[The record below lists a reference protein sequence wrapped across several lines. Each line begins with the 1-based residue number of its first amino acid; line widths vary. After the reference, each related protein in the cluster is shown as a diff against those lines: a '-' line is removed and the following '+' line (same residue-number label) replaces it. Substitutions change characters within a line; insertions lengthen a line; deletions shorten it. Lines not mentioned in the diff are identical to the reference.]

1 MRSYSPRKMM
11 KLCETYTICE
21 LAPNIPP
28 FEVPTMQCHPR
39 ENFLMLSFSNG
50 RVLGFSLWDKYS
62 HLGRGVTAVT
72 PVQIPGRT
80 FLDGCTPETMAPV
93 KLPLT
98 HFFTNYE
105 LELKKN
111 RPTPKFIVQY
121 RGMREHWSHFL
132 LEVPSAIKSAEGA
145 EGKPVAIV
153 VRADGV
159 KVSPDGQDVI
169 LFLRPE
175 ASEKRMHSP
184 RS

>member
-1 MRSYSPRKMM
+1 MM
-11 KLCETYTICE
+11 KLCEIYTICE
-21 LAPNIPP
+21 LAPNIPTYDI
-28 FEVPTMQCHPR
+28 PTLQCHPR
-39 ENFLMLSFSNG
+39 ENFLVLSFTNG
-50 RVLGFSLWDKYS
+50 RMLGFSLWDKNT
-62 HLGRGVTAVT
+62 HLGRGVTSVT
-72 PVQIPGRT
+72 PVQIPGRA
-80 FLDGCTPETMAPV
+80 FFEGCTPETLSPI
-93 KLPLT
+93 KLPLV

-132 LEVPSAIKSAEGA
+132 LEVPPAIKSTEIVDGKAGA
-145 EGKPVAIV
+145 AIV

-175 ASEKRMHSP
+175 ASEKRI
-184 RS
+184 